1 MLARRLPGAEDCLAG
16 HARCTECN
24 MCCAAAR
31 CLQLLSASAA
41 LRLPTA
47 IVTKSGSCR
56 SAAFRKSAA
65 CCLNVLYLSHALTP
79 CRFSGEFSIFQ
90 DESKAGGPSF
100 PSAGPR
106 AAVSAP
112 ASVLMML
119 HVLRCGNANSGTRLQ
134 LRRTCARKT
143 CRYVCIALRRARSL
157 IHPSHAGS
165 CHVEHGSHAASS
177 WADQRSFAWLC
188 ARRVRRRRHEPAACD
203 APISLASRAAQAR
216 CRGKFA

>member
-65 CCLNVLYLSHALTP
+65 CCVNVLYLSHALTP

-112 ASVLMML
+112 ASVLAML

-143 CRYVCIALRRARSL
+143 CRYRMHRFTPGALANPSVACRLLPCGTRFACRKLVGRSALLRLALCLTCTKTKTRARRLRCAQRTRKSR
-157 IHPSHAGS
+157 
-165 CHVEHGSHAASS
+165 CAS
-177 WADQRSFAWLC
+177 
-188 ARRVRRRRHEPAACD
+188 
-203 APISLASRAAQAR
+203 
-216 CRGKFA
+216 